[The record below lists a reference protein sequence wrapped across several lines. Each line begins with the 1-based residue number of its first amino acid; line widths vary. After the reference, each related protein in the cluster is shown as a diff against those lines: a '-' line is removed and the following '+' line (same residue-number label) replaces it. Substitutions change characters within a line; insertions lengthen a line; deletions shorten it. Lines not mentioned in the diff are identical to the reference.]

1 MDYTRDILQGK
12 KIALFVTGSIA
23 IYKSLELVRL
33 FTKAGAQVRAVM
45 REEAKK
51 FVTPLAF
58 EALSKNVVLSSDTE
72 SWASENNHIDIGKFA
87 DVGVLAPATAN
98 TLNSLAHGIANN
110 ILLSSLLAFGKKV
123 ITAPAANT
131 GMYKNHTTQSS
142 LKLLTMSKY
151 IFVSPT
157 SKTLI
162 CNDEGVGAMA
172 DIEDIF
178 FATARE
184 LLRSEYFIDRKA
196 VITAGGSIEP
206 IDGVRFVS
214 NFSSGKMGYYMALAL
229 FLRGSDVCLL
239 HTNELSNGAS
249 SLFHTIKVS
258 TGEEIKSYLESSLQY
273 AKLPTIHKPNLSND
287 LQEPKSVSKTPYLFM
302 AAAVSDYTPK
312 YPQQGKMKKEQIG
325 EEWIIELIKNQD
337 VLASVDKEGIYAV
350 GFKAEM
356 NEAQAQS
363 NAKKMKQDKELDAVI
378 LNVLQDKNSFGT
390 EEMAT
395 SVLTQKGSLE
405 FPRQHK
411 LLLCLEMIEHLSTE
425 LHE

>member
-1 MDYTRDILQGK
+1 
-12 KIALFVTGSIA
+12 
-23 IYKSLELVRL
+23 
-33 FTKAGAQVRAVM
+33 
-45 REEAKK
+45 
-51 FVTPLAF
+51 
-58 EALSKNVVLSSDTE
+58 
-72 SWASENNHIDIGKFA
+72 
-87 DVGVLAPATAN
+87 
-98 TLNSLAHGIANN
+98 
-110 ILLSSLLAFGKKV
+110 
-123 ITAPAANT
+123 
-131 GMYKNHTTQSS
+131 
-142 LKLLTMSKY
+142 MSKY

-325 EEWIIELIKNQD
+325 EEWIVELIKNQD

-425 LHE
+425 LNE

>member
-33 FTKAGAQVRAVM
+33 FTKAGAQVRVVM
-45 REEAKK
+45 SEEAKK
-51 FVTPLAF
+51 FITPLAF
-58 EALSKNVVLSSDTE
+58 EALSKNVVLSDSTE
-72 SWASENNHIDIGKFA
+72 SWANENNHIDIGKFA

-98 TLNSLAHGIANN
+98 TLNALAHGIASN
-110 ILLSSLLAFGKKV
+110 ILLSALLAFGKKV

-151 IFVSPT
+151 IFISPT

-184 LLRSEYFIDRKA
+184 LLKGEYFIDRKA

-229 FLRGSDVCLL
+229 FLRGSDVCLI
-239 HTNELSNGAS
+239 HTNELPKDAS
-249 SLFHTIKVS
+249 SLFHTIKVG
-258 TGEEIKSYLESSLQY
+258 TGEEIRGYLQSSLQY

-287 LQEPKSVSKTPYLFM
+287 LQEPKSVTKTPYLFM

-312 YPQQGKMKKEQIG
+312 YPQKGKMKKEQIG
-325 EEWIIELIKNQD
+325 EEWSLELVKNQD
-337 VLASVDKEGIYAV
+337 ILASVDKEGIYAV
-350 GFKAEM
+350 GFKAEI
-356 NEAQAQS
+356 NETEAHKNAQ
-363 NAKKMKQDKELDAVI
+363 KMKHDKELDAVVLNI
-378 LNVLQDKNSFGT
+378 LKDKESFGT

-395 SVLTQKGSLE
+395 SVFVQGETRE

-411 LLLCLEMIEHLSTE
+411 LLLCLAMIDHLSTQLSE
-425 LHE
+425 